1 MKFFYNWRGEQIGQE
16 IRFYEINQKNM
27 KQFIIFVKKEFYHI
41 FRDRK
46 SLLII
51 IFMPI
56 VQIILFGF
64 ALTNEIKDSGI
75 AVLDN
80 SKDIT
85 TAEII
90 QRFEAS
96 RYFNIAR
103 ILHTQ
108 HDIETAFKTGKIRMV
123 LVFQPGFREA
133 LLHGNDAQVQLI
145 ADAADPNTATTVTN
159 YAANIIRDYQGDLN
173 GRLQTPYLITPQ
185 VRMLYN
191 PQLKGAYN
199 FVPGVMAMILILIS
213 AMMTSVAIVREKEI
227 NTMEVLLV
235 SPLKPLLFILSK
247 AIPYMFLS
255 LVNVTTIL
263 IVSVTLLE
271 VPINGSLLLLLA
283 EALLFITTSVS
294 LGLMIS
300 NVTDSQQTAL
310 MISLMGLLLPT
321 LLLGGFMF
329 PIESMPKPLQL
340 VSNLVPSKWFFI
352 IVKGVMIKGLGF
364 KMVWRETL
372 ILFGMAIFFLA
383 ISLSK
388 FKTRLV

>member
-1 MKFFYNWRGEQIGQE
+1 
-16 IRFYEINQKNM
+16 M
-27 KQFIIFVKKEFYHI
+27 KQFIIFVQKEFYHI

-51 IFMPI
+51 ILMPI

-64 ALTNEIKDSGI
+64 ALTNEIKDSSI
-75 AVLDN
+75 AVLDY
-80 SKDIT
+80 SKDMAST
-85 TAEII
+85 DII
-90 QRFEAS
+90 RRMGAS
-96 RYFNIAR
+96 RYFNIAAD
-103 ILHTQ
+103 LHTQ
-108 HDIETAFKTGKIRMV
+108 QDLETAFKTGKIRLAV
-123 LVFQPGFREA
+123 VFQAGFQEA
-133 LLHGNDAQVQLI
+133 LLHSNQASVQLI

-159 YAANIIRDYQGDLN
+159 YATNIIRDYQNDLN
-173 GRLQTPYLITPQ
+173 RQAAIPYQVTPQ
-185 VRMLYN
+185 IRMLYN

-247 AIPYMFLS
+247 AIPYIFLS

-271 VPINGSLLLLLA
+271 VPINGSLALLFS
-283 EALLFITTSVS
+283 EALLFIATSVS

-300 NVTDSQQTAL
+300 NITDSQQTAL

-329 PIESMPKPLQL
+329 PIESMPRPLQI
-340 VSNLVPSKWFFI
+340 VSNIVPSKWFFT
-352 IVKGVMIKGLGF
+352 IVKNVMIKGLGF
-364 KMVWRETL
+364 KVIWKETL
-372 ILFGMAIFFLA
+372 ILAGMALFFLV

-388 FKTRLV
+388 FKTRLA

>member
-1 MKFFYNWRGEQIGQE
+1 
-16 IRFYEINQKNM
+16 M
-27 KQFIIFVKKEFYHI
+27 KQFIIFVQKEFYHI

-51 IFMPI
+51 ILMPI

-64 ALTNEIKDSGI
+64 ALTNEIKDSNI
-75 AVLDN
+75 VILDN
-80 SKDIT
+80 SKDEA
-85 TAEII
+85 TAEIA
-90 QRFEAS
+90 RRLDAS

-103 ILHTQ
+103 NINSQ
-108 HDIETAFKTGKIRMV
+108 SEIEAAFKTGTIRLAV
-123 LVFQPGFREA
+123 VFQPGFRES
-133 LLHGNDAQVQLI
+133 LLHANHAQVQLI
-145 ADAADPNTATTVTN
+145 ADATDPNSATTVSN
-159 YAANIIRDYQGDLN
+159 YATNIIRDYQSGLN
-173 GRLQTPYLITPQ
+173 AQVTTPYLITQ
-185 VRMLYN
+185 QIHMLYN

-271 VPINGSLLLLLA
+271 VPINGSLLLLMS
-283 EALLFITTSVS
+283 EALLFIATAVS

-300 NVTDSQQTAL
+300 NVTNSQQTAL
-310 MISLMGLLLPT
+310 MISLMGLLVPT

-329 PIESMPKPLQL
+329 PIESMPVPLRIM
-340 VSNLVPSKWFFI
+340 SNLVPSKWFFI
-352 IVKGVMIKGLGF
+352 IVKDVMIKGVGF
-364 KMVWRETL
+364 KMVWKETL
-372 ILFGMAIFFLA
+372 ILFGMALIFLA

-388 FKTRLV
+388 FKIRLA